1 MPPRIVTPHQPSCK
15 VRASGSMNSAA
26 AEFRRYAG
34 MLEPMLARSEAPAEW
49 PAEGAAAVQI
59 ERGSIYAAAV
69 RSPRPEPQDLASVEP
84 LIQLGGKSQLA
95 EVAVVD
101 RAGHTRQAYRG
112 LLVYSWLQAF
122 SIAYET
128 LPRDQ
133 FGRWEESAR
142 AWCDQLES
150 DLTQIELPQDAI
162 PAARGGNAAEAAM
175 IALALH
181 TAGKVYVRDAWTD
194 LASYTFG
201 RITRLQQ
208 SGGEFLMAGD
218 SDNPETRWYHE
229 LVLLHCCASYAV
241 QAEDR
246 AVAAAVSRN
255 ARHHRNE
262 TQPDH
267 ATSHPWGLF
276 AFIWE
281 PGTRDVADQM
291 LHAARTHE
299 SGISLMLLADALYCL
314 RLFI

>member
-1 MPPRIVTPHQPSCK
+1 
-15 VRASGSMNSAA
+15 MNSAA
-26 AEFRRYAG
+26 AEFRRYAEILG
-34 MLEPMLARSEAPAEW
+34 QMLGRSATSAGW
-49 PAEGAAAVQI
+49 PAEGAAAVQV
-59 ERGSIYAAAV
+59 ERGSIYAAAL
-69 RSPRPEPQDLASVEP
+69 RSPRLEPEDLASVEA
-84 LIQLGGKSQLA
+84 LIQLGGTSQLA

-101 RAGHTRQAYRG
+101 RAGHTRQEYRG

-142 AWCDQLES
+142 AWCDRLES
-150 DLTQIELPQDAI
+150 DLTQIELPQDAV
-162 PAARGGNAAEAAM
+162 PAARGGNASEAAM

-181 TAGKVYVRDAWTD
+181 AAGKVYVRDAWTD

-201 RITRLQQ
+201 RITRAQQ
-208 SGGEFLMAGD
+208 PGGEFLIAGD
-218 SDNPETRWYHE
+218 SDNPEARWYHE

-246 AVAAAVSRN
+246 AVAAAVSRSVQ
-255 ARHHRNE
+255 HHRTE

-267 ATSHPWGLF
+267 ATNHPWGLF
-276 AFIWE
+276 AFIWDR
-281 PGTRDVADQM
+281 GARDVADQM

-314 RLFI
+314 RLFV